1 MGGELTEDD
10 QVLGDTGVDDVHG
23 PHGTAGVVED
33 PLLIEVDVVLGTRQL
48 AELVDDVLDNGPSVV
63 SVGSDAALRQVVEVR
78 WLEDVE

>member
-48 AELVDDVLDNGPSVV
+48 AELVDDVLHNGPSVV